1 MIAFPNLDSCSN
13 SRVRGGRRETR
24 GCGVVEGSCL
34 SPEQLQEGKFAI
46 PSPCP
51 CSFQAMF
58 DWLDNAVIKLCNMS
72 PVGTDLSTVKEQM
85 NEMKVPGRGGTAS
98 AALLR
103 LTELQ

>member
-1 MIAFPNLDSCSN
+1 MNFTILGWWRDHLYPVTSC
-13 SRVRGGRRETR
+13 RGD
-24 GCGVVEGSCL
+24 
-34 SPEQLQEGKFAI
+34 FAI
-46 PSPCP
+46 PSRCL

-85 NEMKVPGRGGTAS
+85 NEMKVPGRGGTGS

>member
-1 MIAFPNLDSCSN
+1 MIAFPNLDSCSD
-13 SRVRGGRRETR
+13 SRMRGGRREPQSS
-24 GCGVVEGSCL
+24 GMVEGSSS
-34 SPEQLQEGKFAI
+34 SPDQQQEGKFAI

-85 NEMKVPGRGGTAS
+85 NEMKVPGRAGTGS

>member
-1 MIAFPNLDSCSN
+1 MREGKRELQRQSCPDRRLSQLW
-13 SRVRGGRRETR
+13 GG
-24 GCGVVEGSCL
+24 EGTSL
-34 SPEQLQEGKFAI
+34 SPDQLQGGHFAI
-46 PSPCP
+46 PSRCP

-85 NEMKVPGRGGTAS
+85 NEMKVPGRGGMGS
-98 AALLR
+98 AALLH

>member
-1 MIAFPNLDSCSN
+1 MKFTAVGWWRDHLYPLTSC
-13 SRVRGGRRETR
+13 RGGH
-24 GCGVVEGSCL
+24 L
-34 SPEQLQEGKFAI
+34 AI
-46 PSPCP
+46 PSRCS

-85 NEMKVPGRGGTAS
+85 NEMKVPGRGGTGS
-98 AALLR
+98 VVLLL

>member
-1 MIAFPNLDSCSN
+1 MREGKRELDRQSCPDR
-13 SRVRGGRRETR
+13 RVSWLWGGAGITFT
-24 GCGVVEGSCL
+24 
-34 SPEQLQEGKFAI
+34 PDQLQGGLFAI
-46 PSPCP
+46 PSRCP

-85 NEMKVPGRGGTAS
+85 NEMKIPGRGGRGS
-98 AALLR
+98 AALPL